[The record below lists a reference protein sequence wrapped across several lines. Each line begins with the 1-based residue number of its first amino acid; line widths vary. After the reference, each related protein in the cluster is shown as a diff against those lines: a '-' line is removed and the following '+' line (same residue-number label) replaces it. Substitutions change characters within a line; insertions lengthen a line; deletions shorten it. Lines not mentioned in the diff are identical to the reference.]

1 MTVLPIV
8 QLQVVLL
15 IAFVGLV
22 SAGAVIDMRSRHI
35 PDRISLAVALVW
47 VMYVLT
53 DNTGWQSGLIAA
65 AIVFAIGFVLFERG
79 FVGGGDVKLLTVV
92 SLWAST
98 ELVLPMTL
106 IIAIAGVFVSVAVW
120 IHVRGLDF
128 FSLGWRPQKT
138 GDQAERLYAP
148 YAVAILMGAI
158 FVAGT
163 KAVNLLH
170 ALEPAL

>member
-1 MTVLPIV
+1 MTVLSVV
-8 QLQVVLL
+8 QLQALLL

-22 SAGAVIDMRSRHI
+22 GAGTVTDVRSRII

-65 AIVFAIGFVLFERG
+65 AIVFAVGFVLFERG

-92 SLWAST
+92 SLWAGT
-98 ELVLPMTL
+98 ELVLPMIL
-106 IIAIAGVFVSVAVW
+106 AIAIAGVFVSVAVW
-120 IHVRGLDF
+120 IHARGLDF

-138 GDQAERLYAP
+138 GDQAERLYVP

-158 FVAGT
+158 FVAGS
-163 KAVNLLH
+163 KVINLLH
-170 ALEPAL
+170 TLEPVL